1 MVDRQDN
8 ELVRRCLRG
17 ETSAFEMLVDKYQK
31 PIYNLAFRMT
41 KNFEDAEDLT
51 QTVFIKAFQKLDS
64 FRFNYKFFSWIY
76 RIAVNESL
84 NFLNQRRRL
93 TDLDSKII
101 STEKTPEEIVHEEEL
116 NRQIQDG
123 LMVLNPDYRILI
135 ILKHFHAFS
144 YREISFI
151 VDIPEKKV
159 KSRLFTARQLLKDA
173 LMEKGLK
180 RHG

>member
-8 ELVRRCLRG
+8 AIVRRCLKG
-17 ETSAFEMLVDKYQK
+17 ETGVFKLLVDKYQK

-41 KNFEDAEDLT
+41 KNLEDAEDLT
-51 QTVFIKAFQKLDS
+51 QTVFIKAFQKLDT

-84 NFLNQRRRL
+84 NFLNQRKRL

-101 STEKTPEEIVHEEEL
+101 STEKTPEEIVQQEEL

-135 ILKHFHAFS
+135 ILKHFHMFS
-144 YREISFI
+144 YREIAFI

-173 LMEKGLK
+173 LMEKGFR
-180 RHG
+180 RHA